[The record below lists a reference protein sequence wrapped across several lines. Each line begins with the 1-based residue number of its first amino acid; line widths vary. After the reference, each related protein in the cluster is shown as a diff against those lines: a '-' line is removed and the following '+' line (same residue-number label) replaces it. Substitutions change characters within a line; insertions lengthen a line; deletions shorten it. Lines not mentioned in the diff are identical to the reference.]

1 MPQFKVIA
9 AYSSYSTA
17 IIEADD
23 VEQAYK
29 MAKDMDGIDFKPSN
43 ELIDWHIHEVTEIE

>member
-23 VEQAYK
+23 VEQAYT

-43 ELIDWHIHEVTEIE
+43 ELIDWHIHEVTEID